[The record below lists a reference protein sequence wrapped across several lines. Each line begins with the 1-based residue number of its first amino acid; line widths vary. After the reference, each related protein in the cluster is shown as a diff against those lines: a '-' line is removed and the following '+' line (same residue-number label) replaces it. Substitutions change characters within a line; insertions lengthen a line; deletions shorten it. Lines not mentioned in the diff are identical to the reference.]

1 MLRCNL
7 IAFNA
12 KILYRKAGLFQL
24 LLKSLFQNW
33 YFLIGAREIR
43 KLRQWLFIFGRVRVE
58 RMRNLKQ
65 KLRHCKLLKLQLFLG
80 EIIRK
85 ILRVMCWQIQVLIKL
100 ILLWEAVK
108 LPGVTAI
115 FQSFSQSRKLS
126 KSEQKRA
133 QVT

>member
-1 MLRCNL
+1 M
-7 IAFNA
+7 
-12 KILYRKAGLFQL
+12 
-24 LLKSLFQNW
+24 
-33 YFLIGAREIR
+33 
-43 KLRQWLFIFGRVRVE
+43 
-58 RMRNLKQ
+58 
-65 KLRHCKLLKLQLFLG
+65 QLFLG